1 MVPPIMNLEPNQ
13 LLLSYVYWGWLR
25 CCQFKSLDSWPL
37 SFDYRY
43 REIYRNRDQAEN
55 IEDGAEPTHVSL
67 DVLSAVV
74 VDPCRQL
81 VREDIDGC

>member
-1 MVPPIMNLEPNQ
+1 MCGNRSLTHNWI
-13 LLLSYVYWGWLR
+13 LSL
-25 CCQFKSLDSWPL
+25 
-37 SFDYRY
+37 DYRY

>member
-1 MVPPIMNLEPNQ
+1 MNLEPNQ
-13 LLLSYVYWGWLR
+13 LLFSYADRSCVQSQLLKLLYSR
-25 CCQFKSLDSWPL
+25 VFP
-37 SFDYRY
+37 FDYRY

>member
-1 MVPPIMNLEPNQ
+1 MGRIVGGTSPTSASETSN
-13 LLLSYVYWGWLR
+13 GWS
-25 CCQFKSLDSWPL
+25 FPL
-37 SFDYRY
+37 DYRY

-74 VDPCRQL
+74 VDPCGQL